1 MKKFERSLKSS
12 IVTIHGNSFK
22 IHIFTLDQITKIRRK
37 KQTEM
42 FKMRD
47 ESPISCVIILV
58 FCKEPYESSVCNSFT
73 RSLFVNNN
81 NKDTEGN

>member
-1 MKKFERSLKSS
+1 
-12 IVTIHGNSFK
+12 
-22 IHIFTLDQITKIRRK
+22 
-37 KQTEM
+37 M